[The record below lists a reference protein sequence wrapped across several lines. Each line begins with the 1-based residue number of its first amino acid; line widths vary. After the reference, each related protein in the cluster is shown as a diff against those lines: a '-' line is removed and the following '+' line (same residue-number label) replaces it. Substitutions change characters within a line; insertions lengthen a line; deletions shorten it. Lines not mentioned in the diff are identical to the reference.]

1 MKQKERIAKKLQTH
15 HPGETMD
22 GHDMELFKLST
33 IKSQQH
39 LSKLENTETLEEE
52 LSDEEGVADELEGAK
67 LCHVISI
74 SYLLYLDY
82 SGEELSDSSK
92 DSEDEQQKM
101 DADSTDNP
109 LIMTLDHDDQ
119 KGSKGKHAAHVWF
132 QKPLF
137 ARLEDDRDMDTEV
150 ELSLRKLKNKRS
162 HDNNGMMVK
171 SSTEETTEVVA
182 AEVKDVDVSDTD
194 TDSDSIDS
202 YEVQVS
208 KSTKASN
215 AKGDTF
221 EVVPVEKSLKR
232 PRHLDPEGLALGAL
246 LKKSKKSRE
255 DLIESGYN
263 RWTNN
268 DDNLP
273 DWFAQDEAKHC
284 QKQLPVTKEMVKEFK
299 ERLKEIDARPI
310 KKIAEAKARK
320 KRRTLRR
327 LEKIKKRVQGVV
339 DTPDALDSEK
349 IQQLKKLYQKAKQGS
364 GRSKEVQ
371 YVVAKK
377 GIGKRVSRP
386 AGVSGRFKVVARS

>member
-1 MKQKERIAKKLQTH
+1 MYIAY
-15 HPGETMD
+15 
-22 GHDMELFKLST
+22 
-33 IKSQQH
+33 I
-39 LSKLENTETLEEE
+39 
-52 LSDEEGVADELEGAK
+52 
-67 LCHVISI
+67 
-74 SYLLYLDY
+74 
-82 SGEELSDSSK
+82 
-92 DSEDEQQKM
+92 
-101 DADSTDNP
+101 
-109 LIMTLDHDDQ
+109 
-119 KGSKGKHAAHVWF
+119 WF

-137 ARLEDDRDMDTEV
+137 ARLEDDRDMETEV
-150 ELSLRKLKNKRS
+150 ELSLRKLKSKRS
-162 HDNNGMMVK
+162 HDNNGTMVK
-171 SSTEETTEVVA
+171 SSTKETTEV
-182 AEVKDVDVSDTD
+182 EVKDVDVSDTD

-202 YEVQVS
+202 YEEQVS
-208 KSTKASN
+208 KSTKVSN

-232 PRHLDPEGLALGAL
+232 PRHLDPKGLALGAL

-284 QKQLPVTKEMVKEFK
+284 QEQLPVTKEMVREFK

-310 KKIAEAKARK
+310 KKITEAKARK

-327 LEKIKKRVQGVV
+327 LEKIKKKVQGVV

-349 IQQLKKLYQKAKQGS
+349 MQQLKKLYQIAKQGS

-377 GIGKRVSRP
+377 GIGKRVS
-386 AGVSGRFKVVARS
+386 

>member
-1 MKQKERIAKKLQTH
+1 MFTH
-15 HPGETMD
+15 
-22 GHDMELFKLST
+22 L
-33 IKSQQH
+33 
-39 LSKLENTETLEEE
+39 
-52 LSDEEGVADELEGAK
+52 
-67 LCHVISI
+67 LC
-74 SYLLYLDY
+74 LDY
-82 SGEELSDSSK
+82 SGEELSDSST
-92 DSEDEQQKM
+92 DSENEEQKM
-101 DADSTDNP
+101 DANSTDNP
-109 LIMTLDHDDQ
+109 LIVTLNDEQ
-119 KGSKGKHAAHVWF
+119 KGSKSKRAAQVWF

-137 ARLEDDRDMDTEV
+137 TRLEDDHDVDTEV
-150 ELSLRKLKNKRS
+150 ELLLKSRKSAQDDK
-162 HDNNGMMVK
+162 GGTG
-171 SSTEETTEVVA
+171 STEEVPDLEV
-182 AEVKDVDVSDTD
+182 AEVKEIDDSD

-202 YEVQVS
+202 SEEQV
-208 KSTKASN
+208 TKTTKVHVSN

-221 EVVPVEKSLKR
+221 EVVPIEKFTKR
-232 PRHLDPEGLALGAL
+232 PRNLDPEGLALGAL

-268 DDNLP
+268 DDSLP
-273 DWFAQDEAKHC
+273 DWFVQDEAKHC

-299 ERLKEIDARPI
+299 EKLKEINARPI

-320 KRRTLRR
+320 KRRTLKR
-327 LEKIKKRVQGVV
+327 LEKIKKKVQGVV

-386 AGVSGRFKVVARS
+386 AGVSGRFKVVDPRMKKDLRKRNTKNKSNKKKSKH

>member
-1 MKQKERIAKKLQTH
+1 M
-15 HPGETMD
+15 
-22 GHDMELFKLST
+22 
-33 IKSQQH
+33 
-39 LSKLENTETLEEE
+39 
-52 LSDEEGVADELEGAK
+52 SDN
-67 LCHVISI
+67 SR
-74 SYLLYLDY
+74 
-82 SGEELSDSSK
+82 

-101 DADSTDNP
+101 DADNP
-109 LIMTLDHDDQ
+109 LIMTLDDQ
-119 KGSKGKHAAHVWF
+119 KGSKSKRAAHVWF

-137 ARLEDDRDMDTEV
+137 ARLQDDHDMDTEV
-150 ELSLRKLKNKRS
+150 ELSLRKLKSKKS
-162 HDNNGMMVK
+162 DDNNETMVK
-171 SSTEETTEVVA
+171 PSTQETPGVKVS
-182 AEVKDVDVSDTD
+182 EVKDIDGSDTD
-194 TDSDSIDS
+194 TDSDG
-202 YEVQVS
+202 YEEQVS
-208 KSTKASN
+208 KSTKGSN
-215 AKGDTF
+215 AKSDTF
-221 EVVPVEKSLKR
+221 EVVPVESSLKR
-232 PRHLDPEGLALGAL
+232 PRYLDPEGLALGAL

-284 QKQLPVTKEMVKEFK
+284 QKQLPVTKEMVREFK

-327 LEKIKKRVQGVV
+327 LEKIKKKVQGVV

-349 IQQLKKLYQKAKQGS
+349 MQQLKKLYQKAKQGS

-386 AGVSGRFKVVARS
+386 AGVSGRFKVVDPRMKKDSRKQNAKNKSSRIRKKNKH

>member
-1 MKQKERIAKKLQTH
+1 M
-15 HPGETMD
+15 
-22 GHDMELFKLST
+22 
-33 IKSQQH
+33 
-39 LSKLENTETLEEE
+39 LEEG
-52 LSDEEGVADELEGAK
+52 LSDEEGVADEQEGVY
-67 LCHVISI
+67 LYHVICI
-74 SYLLYLDY
+74 LFLLYLDY
-82 SGEELSDSSK
+82 SGEELSDNSR

-101 DADSTDNP
+101 DADSADNP
-109 LIMTLDHDDQ
+109 LIMTLDDNQ
-119 KGSKGKHAAHVWF
+119 KGSKSKRAAHVWF

-137 ARLEDDRDMDTEV
+137 ARLKDDHDMDAEV
-150 ELSLRKLKNKRS
+150 ELSLRRLKSKKSDDNK
-162 HDNNGMMVK
+162 GVK
-171 SSTEETTEVVA
+171 VS
-182 AEVKDVDVSDTD
+182 EVKDVDGSDTD
-194 TDSDSIDS
+194 TDSDG
-202 YEVQVS
+202 YEEQVS
-208 KSTKASN
+208 KSTKGPN
-215 AKGDTF
+215 AKSDTF
-221 EVVPVEKSLKR
+221 EVVPVESSLKR
-232 PRHLDPEGLALGAL
+232 PRYLDPEGLALGAL

-284 QKQLPVTKEMVKEFK
+284 QKQLPVTKEMVREFK

-327 LEKIKKRVQGVV
+327 LEKIKKKVQGVV

-349 IQQLKKLYQKAKQGS
+349 MQQLKKLYQKAKQGS

-386 AGVSGRFKVVARS
+386 AGVSGRFKVVDPRMKKDSRKQNAKNKSSRIRKKNKC

>member
-1 MKQKERIAKKLQTH
+1 M
-15 HPGETMD
+15 
-22 GHDMELFKLST
+22 
-33 IKSQQH
+33 
-39 LSKLENTETLEEE
+39 
-52 LSDEEGVADELEGAK
+52 
-67 LCHVISI
+67 
-74 SYLLYLDY
+74 
-82 SGEELSDSSK
+82 SDSSR
-92 DSEDEQQKM
+92 DSEDDQQKM
-101 DADSTDNP
+101 DADSADNP
-109 LIMTLDHDDQ
+109 LIVTLDHDDQ
-119 KGSKGKHAAHVWF
+119 KESKGKRAAHVWF

-137 ARLEDDRDMDTEV
+137 ARLEDDCDMDTEV
-150 ELSLRKLKNKRS
+150 ELSLRKLKSKRS
-162 HDNNGMMVK
+162 HDNNGTMVK
-171 SSTEETTEVVA
+171 SSTEETTEAKV

-202 YEVQVS
+202 YEEQQVS
-208 KSTKASN
+208 KNTEVSN

-310 KKIAEAKARK
+310 KKITEAKARK
-320 KRRTLRR
+320 KRRTMRR
-327 LEKIKKRVQGVV
+327 LEKIKKKVQGVV

-349 IQQLKKLYQKAKQGS
+349 MQQLKKLYQKAKQGS

-386 AGVSGRFKVVARS
+386 AGVSGRFKVVDPRMKKDSRKQNTKNKPKRKRNKH

>member
-1 MKQKERIAKKLQTH
+1 MSCDLY
-15 HPGETMD
+15 
-22 GHDMELFKLST
+22 F
-33 IKSQQH
+33 
-39 LSKLENTETLEEE
+39 
-52 LSDEEGVADELEGAK
+52 
-67 LCHVISI
+67 ISI
-74 SYLLYLDY
+74 LLDDY
-82 SGEELSDSSK
+82 SGEELSDSSR
-92 DSEDEQQKM
+92 DSEDEQQET

-109 LIMTLDHDDQ
+109 LIVTLDDQ
-119 KGSKGKHAAHVWF
+119 KGSKGKRAAHVWF

-137 ARLEDDRDMDTEV
+137 ARLEDDHDMETEV
-150 ELSLRKLKNKRS
+150 ELSLRKLKSKRS
-162 HDNNGMMVK
+162 DDNNGTMVK
-171 SSTEETTEVVA
+171 SSTEETTDVKV

-194 TDSDSIDS
+194 TDSIDS
-202 YEVQVS
+202 YEEQVS
-208 KSTKASN
+208 RCTKVSN

-232 PRHLDPEGLALGAL
+232 SRHLDPEGLALGAL

-284 QKQLPVTKEMVKEFK
+284 KKQLPVTKEMVREFK
-299 ERLKEIDARPI
+299 EKLKEIDARPI

-327 LEKIKKRVQGVV
+327 LEKIKKKVQGVV

-349 IQQLKKLYQKAKQGS
+349 MQQLKKLYQKAKQGS

-386 AGVSGRFKVVARS
+386 AGVSGHFKVVDPRMKKDSRKQNIKNKSKRKRNKH